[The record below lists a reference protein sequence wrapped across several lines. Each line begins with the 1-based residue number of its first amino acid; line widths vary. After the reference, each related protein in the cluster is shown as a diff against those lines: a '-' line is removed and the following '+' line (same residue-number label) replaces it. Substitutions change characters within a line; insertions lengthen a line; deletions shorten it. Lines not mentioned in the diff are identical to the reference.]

1 MARSGGLRAMAG
13 MQTYSHPYLRP
24 LLAFKKQDIYDYAAI
39 IQLKWREDLSNAK
52 NTYNRNIWR
61 NVLLPELES
70 LYPSLS
76 NDVYKLQQIF
86 RRQTNDD
93 RRDVQHLIPSKNKD
107 FHVPFKVLE
116 VLNSTQWIEFLD
128 LLDIPKSLALSILK
142 LAVGPNGKKIF
153 INSNTTNYQII
164 WKESDGLLFQT
175 KSDKLPPPTFKKHS
189 VTELPKTF
197 SKSSIF
203 IDNSKIKGRISLRKI
218 QTGDRINPIGIKGS
232 KLVSNILK
240 DAKVP
245 RSKRKNIWLLVDEEK
260 ILAVVGYSIDKR
272 AIAKRAPCLCVEF
285 E

>member
-1 MARSGGLRAMAG
+1 
-13 MQTYSHPYLRP
+13 
-24 LLAFKKQDIYDYAAI
+24 
-39 IQLKWREDLSNAK
+39 
-52 NTYNRNIWR
+52 
-61 NVLLPELES
+61 

-93 RRDVQHLIPSKNKD
+93 RRDVQHLIPSKDKD

-142 LAVGPNGKKIF
+142 LAVGPNGKKIL

-164 WKESDGLLFQT
+164 WKESDGLLFET
-175 KSDKLPPPTFKKHS
+175 KSDKLSPPTFKKHS

-260 ILAVVGYSIDKR
+260 ILAVVGYAIDKR
-272 AIAKRAPCLCVEF
+272 AIAKTAPCLCVEF
-285 E
+285 